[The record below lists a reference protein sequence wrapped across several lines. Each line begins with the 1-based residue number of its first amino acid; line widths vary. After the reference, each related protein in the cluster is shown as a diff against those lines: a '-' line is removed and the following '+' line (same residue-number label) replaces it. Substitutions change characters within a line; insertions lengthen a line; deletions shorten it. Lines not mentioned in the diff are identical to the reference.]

1 MNNKDEQKEQILTL
15 VRNKMEN
22 ICDLANQIPLSER
35 FFPSSEVEYL
45 DARYTSFIAVI
56 YAYAAGEQ
64 ADKRVLDILCLD
76 FLDKIDS
83 NHTLFDEETLQMFV
97 QNGALVVDTVLDM
110 ATTRLGFGSTFGR
123 VTPNVPIDF
132 LLNKFQQPLDEI
144 YMCGEPFLTSCIQSK
159 NAHWIVDEIDG
170 VIWAIDVVRSYLH
183 GWNATIN
190 HTEITIDQKYNKI
203 VCFHPYSSNKEQS
216 IKFLNTVYDKVEMG
230 GEMVIVTHTAALFG
244 YPYKNLRKYWL
255 KEGVLRE
262 VYDLGDGWIANT
274 GVVTSVLVLQKPEL
288 RKSFF
293 ASTPRNREI
302 RFVDLADYAKTNHL
316 SREQMRKMLCK
327 SDLKVY
333 EECVSATCTNEDL
346 LKDDMVNL
354 SPSKIVA
361 QVKSEKI
368 SNAVRLADILLDD
381 KVKVITQT
389 TYLDLTT
396 EFIAQNINSS
406 LEVDLSTCPTRKSE
420 KEQLV
425 QHIDF
430 DAVIMS
436 SISGKI
442 KPFLYRHKGN
452 EPIVLSRSWLVLR
465 LPKDSDTTLDYL
477 VTEMSLDY
485 FAKQAKALNSGSI
498 ISRLTR
504 RDLHQLYIVL
514 PPTKEEQQARLR
526 ENRDK
531 MLTGILEAQSAMLK
545 DLLKLEKEKYVNTIG
560 TRKHTMKNLLMASRN
575 TINELSFVVDS
586 DTQLANY
593 IVFEPMNTT
602 LKDYIDNLKTN
613 INRLSS
619 IVKHLV
625 DVEPDNDIHLEVV
638 EIVDFIAKWVQVSR
652 PLNSKYKVR
661 VENRLE
667 VEDVEVEI
675 STRFTEVLDNIF
687 GNAIKHGFK
696 DTARQDY
703 VIRIIYEVT
712 ENGDLSIK
720 FANNGSGLAEGM
732 TEDSVFDYSQTSGNG
747 EGIGGWHVREIV
759 KQSHGSVILHY
770 NPTAEDGFM
779 IDYEIILPTI

>member
-1 MNNKDEQKEQILTL
+1 MMNNNNEQIVIL
-15 VRNKMEN
+15 VKNKLNALRN
-22 ICDLANQIPLSER
+22 LADQLPLSER
-35 FFPSSEVEYL
+35 FSPSNEVEYL
-45 DARYTSFIAVI
+45 DARYTSFLAFI

-64 ADKRVLDILCLD
+64 ADKCVLDILCLD
-76 FLDKIDS
+76 FFDKIDP
-83 NHTLFDEETLQMFV
+83 NRTLLDEETLQIFA

-110 ATTRLGFGSTFGR
+110 ATTSSGLSSTFWR

-190 HTEITIDQKYNKI
+190 HKEITTDQKYNKI

-216 IKFLNTVYDKVEMG
+216 IKFLNTLYAKLEVG

-244 YPYKNLRKYWL
+244 YHYKDVRKQWL
-255 KEGVLRE
+255 EAGALRE

-274 GVVTSVLVLQKPEL
+274 GVAISVLVLQKLEC

-293 ASTPRNREI
+293 ASTPRNRVI

-316 SREQMRKMLCK
+316 SREQMRNMLCK

-452 EPIVLSRSWLVLR
+452 EPVVLSRSWLVLR
-465 LPKDSDTTLDYL
+465 LPENSDTTLDYL

-485 FAKQAKALNSGSI
+485 FAEQAKALNSRSI

-504 RDLHQLYIVL
+504 RDLRQLYIVL

-545 DLLKLEKEKYVNTIG
+545 DLLKLEKEKYIKAVR
-560 TRKHTMKNLLMASRN
+560 TRKHIIGNLLGDILPS
-575 TINELSFVVDS
+575 INVLSKVIAKDEHL
-586 DTQLANY
+586 TNY
-593 IVFEPMNTT
+593 IVSVRTQDT
-602 LKDYIDNLKTN
+602 LKDYIEN
-613 INRLSS
+613 IKGNVKKISS
-619 IVKHLV
+619 MIKHLV
-625 DVEPDNDIHLEVV
+625 EDIEASDYSLETVNIIEHV
-638 EIVDFIAKWVQVSR
+638 NQWLKIR
-652 PLNSKYKVR
+652 PLTEHFT
-661 VENRLE
+661 VESYNRLDID
-667 VEDVEVEI
+667 DVEVEI
-675 STRFTEVLDNIF
+675 STHFMEVLDNIF
-687 GNAIKHGFK
+687 NNAVKHGFT
-696 DTARQDY
+696 DPTREDY
-703 VIRIIYEVT
+703 VMRIVYEAT
-712 ENGDLSIK
+712 DNSDLSIK
-720 FANNGSGLAEGM
+720 IINNGSGLAEGM
-732 TEDSVFDYSQTSGNG
+732 TEESVFDYCQTSGNG

-759 KQSHGSVILHY
+759 KQSRGSVKFHY
-770 NPTAEDGFM
+770 NPMAEDGFM
-779 IDYEIILPTI
+779 IEYQIILPTV

>member
-35 FFPSSEVEYL
+35 FSPSNEVEYL

-76 FLDKIDS
+76 FFDKIDS
-83 NHTLFDEETLQMFV
+83 NHTLLDEETLQMFV

-110 ATTRLGFGSTFGR
+110 AATRPGFGSTFGR

-159 NAHWIVDEIDG
+159 KAHWIVDEIDG

-190 HTEITIDQKYNKI
+190 HTEITTDQKYNKI
-203 VCFHPYSSNKEQS
+203 VCFHPYSPNKEQS
-216 IKFLNTVYDKVEMG
+216 IKFLNTVYDKLEVG
-230 GEMVIVTHTAALFG
+230 GRMVIVTHIVALFG

-255 KEGVLRE
+255 EEGALRE
-262 VYDLGDGWIANT
+262 VYDLGNGWIANT
-274 GVVTSVLVLQKPEL
+274 GVAVSVLVLQKPEL

-316 SREQMRKMLCK
+316 SGEQMRNMLCK

-346 LKDDMVNL
+346 LMDDMVNL

-420 KEQLV
+420 KEQPL

-477 VTEMSLDY
+477 VTEMSMDY
-485 FAKQAKALNSGSI
+485 FAEQTKALNSGSV

-545 DLLKLEKEKYVNTIG
+545 DLLKLEREKYIKAVR
-560 TRKHTMKNLLMASRN
+560 TRKHNMGNLLLE
-575 TINELSFVVDS
+575 IVPLFDILSNALEKDAYLS
-586 DTQLANY
+586 NY
-593 IVFEPMNTT
+593 IISARKQKT
-602 LKDYIDNLKTN
+602 LKDYLDNIKTN
-613 INRLSS
+613 IDKLSKMVTHIIDDIEMSDYSLETVNIIDYINNWLKERPLAEKFTVESYNRLD
-619 IVKHLV
+619 V
-625 DVEPDNDIHLEVV
+625 DE
-638 EIVDFIAKWVQVSR
+638 
-652 PLNSKYKVR
+652 
-661 VENRLE
+661 
-667 VEDVEVEI
+667 VEVEI
-675 STRFTEVLDNIF
+675 STHFSEVLDNIF
-687 GNAIKHGFK
+687 TNAVKHGFT
-696 DTARQDY
+696 DATRENY
-703 VIRIIYEVT
+703 IIRIVYDAT
-712 ENGDLSIK
+712 DNGDLSLKIT
-720 FANNGSGLAEGM
+720 NNGNGLAEGM
-732 TEDSVFDYSQTSGNG
+732 TEESVFDYSQTSGNG

-759 KQSHGSVILHY
+759 KQSHGSVSLHY
-770 NPTAEDGFM
+770 NPRADDGFM
-779 IDYEIILPTI
+779 IEYEIILPIV